1 MKNNEY
7 KIGPFFYINNKLVT
21 HAILIEKGTIRGDK
35 IDNPYSH
42 EKLYDDN
49 FKCGDY
55 INYPRGRVVWDTK
68 QNLAIIYIDICIE
81 KDSVIEKI
89 KELFNLD
96 NYVLKHDEHYV
107 CPKCMGDIW
116 D

>member
-1 MKNNEY
+1 M
-7 KIGPFFYINNKLVT
+7 
-21 HAILIEKGTIRGDK
+21 
-35 IDNPYSH
+35 
-42 EKLYDDN
+42 
-49 FKCGDY
+49 
-55 INYPRGRVVWDTK
+55 WDTK

>member
-1 MKNNEY
+1 MKNNEF
-7 KIGPFFYINNKLVT
+7 KIGPFFYINNKLVIN
-21 HAILIEKGTIRGDK
+21 AIPIEHGTMRGDK

-68 QNLAIIYIDICIE
+68 QNLTIIYIDTCIE
-81 KDSVIEKI
+81 KDFVIEKI
-89 KELFNLD
+89 KELFELD
-96 NYVLKHDEHYV
+96 NYVLEHDEHYV